1 MKSDAKAANK
11 GYKEELKKPT
21 NGEHLNPEE
30 KRPSQR
36 SNQLSTG
43 KLLPRKRAAATLPRD
58 TTPMKAS
65 KKETAPS
72 KANQPRKE
80 AVSFASTSK

>member
-1 MKSDAKAANK
+1 MKSDVKAANQ
-11 GYKEELKKPT
+11 GCKEELKET
-21 NGEHLNPEE
+21 ANGEHLNPEE
-30 KRPSQR
+30 KPSQL

-58 TTPMKAS
+58 TTSSKAS
-65 KKETAPS
+65 KKETGSS

-80 AVSFASTSK
+80 PVSFASTSK

>member
-1 MKSDAKAANK
+1 MKSDVKAANK
-11 GYKEELKKPT
+11 GCKEELKKKA

-30 KRPSQR
+30 KPSQL

-58 TTPMKAS
+58 TTPLKAS
-65 KKETAPS
+65 KKETAPP
-72 KANQPRKE
+72 KAN
-80 AVSFASTSK
+80 